1 MRLTRK
7 GAWMILAIALGLVV
21 GSVVGLR
28 KFHSF
33 HGLMRTMSVHD
44 RVTIVVQGWAGLSPR
59 PSDKQELEVIWAQ
72 SGLQFEFF
80 PYAAQDLTSKLK
92 TEFRDSKT
100 TVLKFTD
107 IYASTNTNAKI
118 KTVKDLA
125 TAVRQNYT
133 PE

>member
-1 MRLTRK
+1 MRLARK
-7 GAWMILAIALGLVV
+7 GAWMILAIALAVVV

-28 KFHSF
+28 KFRSF

-44 RVTIVVQGWAGLSPR
+44 RVTTVVQDWARQLAR

-80 PYAAQDLTSKLK
+80 PYAAQDLTTKLK

-100 TVLKFTD
+100 MVLTFTD

>member
-1 MRLTRK
+1 
-7 GAWMILAIALGLVV
+7 MILAIVLAVIV

-44 RVTIVVQGWAGLSPR
+44 RVTSVVQDWARLLGR

-80 PYAAQDLTSKLK
+80 PYAVQDLTTKLK

-107 IYASTNTNAKI
+107 IYASTNANARI